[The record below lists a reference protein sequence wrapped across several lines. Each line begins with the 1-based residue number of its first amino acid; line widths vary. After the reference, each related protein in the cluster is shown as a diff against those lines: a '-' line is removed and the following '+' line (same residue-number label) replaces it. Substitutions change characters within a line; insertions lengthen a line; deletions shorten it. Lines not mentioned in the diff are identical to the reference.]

1 MKNALQK
8 ADSEKDEHQDVR
20 SFLEEVI
27 GAAEPIG
34 KSADTEADKIADDN
48 HPNHFPDDIREPE
61 GIEDCVNNR
70 DRDDYAEDCC

>member
-8 ADSEKDEHQDVR
+8 ADSEKDKHQDVR
-20 SFLEEVI
+20 ALLEEVI

-48 HPNHFPDDIREPE
+48 YPENFPHDVREPE
-61 GIEDCVNNR
+61 GIEDGVNNR
-70 DRDDYAEDCC
+70 DRDDDAEDCC